1 MKHAHLIA
9 LAPVI
14 AIVSL
19 GMSSLVAAGASQS
32 AGSGEGA
39 SAQPV
44 MVSNQRPPR
53 YWTSEFSTDFNKS
66 VIRFDEVSEGGPGK
80 DGIRSIDNPR
90 FAPVNA
96 PYPMELGPKEP
107 VISFSHKGE
116 ARAYPL
122 RILIRHEIVN
132 DVINGLPV
140 TVTYCPLCDSAVVF
154 DRRFDGRV
162 LDFGTTGKLR
172 HSDMVM
178 YDRQTETWWQQFV
191 GGGLIGEYAGRELTM
206 LPSRVESLTLFKSR
220 FPGGQILLPAA
231 EMTQVYFNP
240 YENYDGRNR
249 PYPFFT
255 GDLPQDI
262 EPMARVVAVGDKAWS
277 LRSLSRKGRIEDGDI
292 VISWTA
298 GQNSAV
304 DARDISR
311 GRDIG
316 NVVVQRKSDGGLIDI
331 PHDVTFAFAFFAMRP
346 DGEIIDE

>member
-1 MKHAHLIA
+1 MKHAHLIV
-9 LAPVI
+9 LAPVV

-19 GMSSLVAAGASQS
+19 GLTGFAVAGANQGASS
-32 AGSGEGA
+32 NDIA

-44 MVSNQRPPR
+44 LVSAQRPPSR
-53 YWTSEFSTDFNKS
+53 WTSEFSTDFSKT
-66 VIRFDEVSEGGPGK
+66 IIGFDEVSEGGPGK
-80 DGIRSIDNPR
+80 DGIRSIDNPQ

-96 PYPMELGPKEP
+96 RYPMELGPKEP
-107 VISFSHKGE
+107 VISFSHNGE

-132 DVINGLPV
+132 DVIGGLPV

-172 HSDMVM
+172 FSDMVM

-249 PYPFFT
+249 PYPFFE

-277 LRSLSRKGRIEDGDI
+277 LRSLSRQGRIEDGDI
-292 VISWTA
+292 VLTWAA

-316 NVVVQRKSDGGLIDI
+316 NVVVQRKSDGGLVDI

-346 DGEIIDE
+346 GGEIIDN

>member
-1 MKHAHLIA
+1 MAFASPSAH
-9 LAPVI
+9 
-14 AIVSL
+14 
-19 GMSSLVAAGASQS
+19 
-32 AGSGEGA
+32 AGSD
-39 SAQPV
+39 PV
-44 MVSNQRPPR
+44 LIEQQRPPSR
-53 YWTSEFSTDFNKS
+53 WTAEFSTDFSKS
-66 VIRFDEVSEGGPGK
+66 IIRLNEVTEGGPGK
-80 DGIRSIDNPR
+80 DGIRAIDNPQ

-96 PYPMELGPKEP
+96 RYPMEMGPNEP
-107 VISFSHKGE
+107 VISFSHGGE

-132 DVINGLPV
+132 DVVAGLPV

-191 GGGLIGEYAGRELTM
+191 GGGLVGEYAGRELTM
-206 LPSRVESLTLFKSR
+206 LASRVESLTLFKSR
-220 FPGGQILLPAA
+220 FPGGEILLPAVS
-231 EMTQVYFNP
+231 MTQVYTNP

-249 PYPFFT
+249 PYPFFS

-277 LRSLSRKGRIEDGDI
+277 LRSLSRAGRIEDGDM
-292 VISWTA
+292 VLSWSA
-298 GQNSAV
+298 GQNSAL

-311 GRDIG
+311 GRDVG
-316 NVVVQRKSDGGLIDI
+316 NVVVQRQTEAGLVDI

-346 DGEIIDE
+346 NGQIIDE